1 MESAGKEVARNV
13 GVCMGPLSTPALPR
27 GMVVF
32 ESPLR
37 IRVARPS
44 VAGSGESVAW
54 AAERV

>member
-1 MESAGKEVARNV
+1 MEPAGKDVARKV

-27 GMVVF
+27 GIVTL

-37 IRVARPS
+37 MSVARPS
-44 VAGSGESVAW
+44 VAGSGESVAC